1 MLKKEDLLQVRNTYT
16 ELIKK
21 ELLGPGSEISIPDE
35 EHELISTRPE
45 GRYSIGIL
53 YPHGEKLSVD
63 NNCSKEEIVSKDES
77 QDEYAIQI
85 DTSDEIPE
93 SDETLTSI
101 KSKYDTPSEED
112 NLDDEVSMA
121 LQNKPSSMGIT
132 FFAIGEVNSI
142 NIQISFAT
150 YRGATVP
157 DCKIFYNPESPD
169 NFVIPEEIAKYVD
182 YDKSIRVIIKSC
194 G

>member
-150 YRGATVP
+150 YCNA
-157 DCKIFYNPESPD
+157 
-169 NFVIPEEIAKYVD
+169 
-182 YDKSIRVIIKSC
+182 
-194 G
+194 